1 MTIRKL
7 TVALAI
13 SVPVLVGCETMMTHY
28 RMGAATLD
36 HIARGN
42 AMVNVCQAH
51 GAINKN
57 VAFGYSSVS
66 AQLLDVSVLD
76 RDAYKRAYDA
86 YLVSASAD
94 TRGIYQNCGQL
105 EQGLPKVT
113 NDYAELYSNIVR
125 DLSLARA
132 QEQQEMAVMLRNF
145 GSNWTRP
152 VAPVT
157 YSWPHVSYSS
167 SQLSPGNY
175 LVKTSNGMLNC
186 RMTDKNFVFC
196 L

>member
-1 MTIRKL
+1 MASAVIFAPLL
-7 TVALAI
+7 T
-13 SVPVLVGCETMMTHY
+13 GCETMLTHY
-28 RMGAATLD
+28 TMGEATLN

-42 AMVNVCQAH
+42 AMVNVCQANN
-51 GAINKN
+51 AINKN

-66 AQLLDVSVLD
+66 AQLLDVSVVD
-76 RDAYKRAYDA
+76 RDAYKRAYDG
-86 YLVSASAD
+86 YLASASAD
-94 TRGIYQNCGQL
+94 TGAIYQHCSQL

-113 NDYAELYSNIVR
+113 NDYAELYSKIVR

-132 QEQQEMAVMLRNF
+132 QEQQEMAMMLRNF

-152 VAPVT
+152 VAPIV
-157 YSWPHVSYSS
+157 YSWPHVSYSNL
-167 SQLSPGNY
+167 QLSSANY

>member
-1 MTIRKL
+1 MKIKKIVTAAVIF
-7 TVALAI
+7 A
-13 SVPVLVGCETMMTHY
+13 PVLSGCETMMTHY
-28 RMGAATLD
+28 TMGETTLN

-42 AMVNVCQAH
+42 AMVNVCQAYS
-51 GAINKN
+51 AINKN

-66 AQLLDVSVLD
+66 AQLLDVSVVD
-76 RDAYKRAYDA
+76 RDAYKRAYDS
-86 YLVSASAD
+86 YLASASAD
-94 TRGIYQNCGQL
+94 TSSIYQHCGQL

-113 NDYAELYSNIVR
+113 NDYAELYSKIVR